1 MKIKILSILSI
12 IICCVEPPDYD
23 DGLLVNIPAIINEDD
38 YFSLSLNADLYTQNQ
53 NWELDFTSTGEDTL
67 YTSLVIKDFSSS
79 LSDSSFLILYN
90 SNDAEI
96 FNIHINNETTSIS
109 EIAIEYT
116 GNPNRI
122 ELVSKKLNCL
132 LDLQLIYLKAFL
144 SLLTLLDL

>member
-1 MKIKILSILSI
+1 MKIKILSLLII

-79 LSDSSFLILYN
+79 ISDSSFLILYN
-90 SNDAEI
+90 FNNAEI
-96 FNIHINNETTSIS
+96 FKIHINGETTSIS
-109 EIAIEYT
+109 EIAIEYI
-116 GNPNRI
+116 GNPSRI

-132 LDLQLIYLKAFL
+132 LDLQLIRQ
-144 SLLTLLDL
+144 

>member
-1 MKIKILSILSI
+1 MKIKILSLLII

-79 LSDSSFLILYN
+79 ISDSSFLILYN
-90 SNDAEI
+90 SNNAEI
-96 FNIHINNETTSIS
+96 FNIHINGETTSIS
-109 EIAIEYT
+109 EIPIEYV
-116 GNPNRI
+116 GNPSRI

-132 LDLQLIYLKAFL
+132 LGLQLIRQ
-144 SLLTLLDL
+144 

>member
-1 MKIKILSILSI
+1 MKIKILSLLII

-67 YTSLVIKDFSSS
+67 YTSLIIKDFSSS
-79 LSDSSFLILYN
+79 ISDSSFLILYN
-90 SNDAEI
+90 SNNAEI
-96 FNIHINNETTSIS
+96 FNIHINGETTSIS
-109 EIAIEYT
+109 EIAIEYI
-116 GNPNRI
+116 GNPSRI

-132 LDLQLIYLKAFL
+132 LDLQLIRQ
-144 SLLTLLDL
+144 

>member
-1 MKIKILSILSI
+1 
-12 IICCVEPPDYD
+12 VEPPDYD

-79 LSDSSFLILYN
+79 ISDSSFLILYN
-90 SNDAEI
+90 SNNAEI
-96 FNIHINNETTSIS
+96 FNIHINGETTSIS
-109 EIAIEYT
+109 EIAIEYI
-116 GNPNRI
+116 GNPSRI

-132 LDLQLIYLKAFL
+132 LDLQLIRQ
-144 SLLTLLDL
+144 

>member
-1 MKIKILSILSI
+1 M
-12 IICCVEPPDYD
+12 EPPDYD

-79 LSDSSFLILYN
+79 VIDSSFLILYN
-90 SNDAEI
+90 SNNAEI

-116 GNPNRI
+116 GNPSRI

-132 LDLQLIYLKAFL
+132 LDLQLIRQ
-144 SLLTLLDL
+144 

>member
-1 MKIKILSILSI
+1 MKIKILSLLII

-132 LDLQLIYLKAFL
+132 LDLQLIRQ
-144 SLLTLLDL
+144 

>member
-1 MKIKILSILSI
+1 MKIKILSLLII

-53 NWELDFTSTGEDTL
+53 NWELDFTSTGGDTL

-79 LSDSSFLILYN
+79 ISDSSFLILYN
-90 SNDAEI
+90 FNNAEI
-96 FNIHINNETTSIS
+96 FNIHINGETTSIS
-109 EIAIEYT
+109 EIAIEYI
-116 GNPNRI
+116 GNPSRI

-132 LDLQLIYLKAFL
+132 LDLQLIRQ
-144 SLLTLLDL
+144 

>member
-1 MKIKILSILSI
+1 
-12 IICCVEPPDYD
+12 VEPPDYD

-79 LSDSSFLILYN
+79 ISDSSFLILYN
-90 SNDAEI
+90 SNNAEI
-96 FNIHINNETTSIS
+96 FNIHINGETTSIS
-109 EIAIEYT
+109 EIAIEYI
-116 GNPNRI
+116 GNPSRI

-132 LDLQLIYLKAFL
+132 LDLQLIRK
-144 SLLTLLDL
+144 

>member
-1 MKIKILSILSI
+1 MKIKILSLLII

-53 NWELDFTSTGEDTL
+53 NWELDFTSTGEDSL

-79 LSDSSFLILYN
+79 ISDSSFLILYN
-90 SNDAEI
+90 SNNAEI
-96 FNIHINNETTSIS
+96 FNIHINGETTSIS
-109 EIAIEYT
+109 EIAIEYI
-116 GNPNRI
+116 GNPSRI

-132 LDLQLIYLKAFL
+132 LDLQLIRQ
-144 SLLTLLDL
+144 

>member
-1 MKIKILSILSI
+1 MKIKILSLLIT

-79 LSDSSFLILYN
+79 VSDSSFLILYN
-90 SNDAEI
+90 SNNAEI
-96 FNIHINNETTSIS
+96 FNIHINGETTSIS
-109 EIAIEYT
+109 EIPIEYV
-116 GNPNRI
+116 GNPSRI

-132 LDLQLIYLKAFL
+132 LGLQLIRQ
-144 SLLTLLDL
+144 

>member
-1 MKIKILSILSI
+1 MKIKILSLLII

-38 YFSLSLNADLYTQNQ
+38 YFSLSLNADLYTKNQ

-79 LSDSSFLILYN
+79 ISDSSFLILYN
-90 SNDAEI
+90 SNNAEI
-96 FNIHINNETTSIS
+96 FNIHINGETTSIS
-109 EIAIEYT
+109 EIAIEYI
-116 GNPNRI
+116 GNPSRI

-132 LDLQLIYLKAFL
+132 LDLQLIRQ
-144 SLLTLLDL
+144 

>member
-1 MKIKILSILSI
+1 MKIKILSLLII

-53 NWELDFTSTGEDTL
+53 NWELDFTSTGEDAL

-79 LSDSSFLILYN
+79 ISDSSFLILYN
-90 SNDAEI
+90 SNNAEI
-96 FNIHINNETTSIS
+96 FNIHINGETTSIS
-109 EIAIEYT
+109 EIAIEYI
-116 GNPNRI
+116 GNPSRI

-132 LDLQLIYLKAFL
+132 LDLQLIRQ
-144 SLLTLLDL
+144 

>member
-1 MKIKILSILSI
+1 MKIKILSLLIT

-53 NWELDFTSTGEDTL
+53 NWELDFTSNGEDTL

-79 LSDSSFLILYN
+79 VSDSSFLILYN
-90 SNDAEI
+90 SNNAEI
-96 FNIHINNETTSIS
+96 FNIHINGETTSIS
-109 EIAIEYT
+109 EIPIEYV
-116 GNPNRI
+116 GNPSRI

-132 LDLQLIYLKAFL
+132 LGLQLIRQ
-144 SLLTLLDL
+144 

>member
-1 MKIKILSILSI
+1 
-12 IICCVEPPDYD
+12 VEPPDYD

-79 LSDSSFLILYN
+79 ISDSSFLILYN
-90 SNDAEI
+90 SNNAEI
-96 FNIHINNETTSIS
+96 FNIHINGETTSIS
-109 EIAIEYT
+109 EIAIDYI
-116 GNPNRI
+116 GNPSRV

-132 LDLQLIYLKAFL
+132 LDLQLIRQ
-144 SLLTLLDL
+144 

>member
-1 MKIKILSILSI
+1 MKIKILSLLII

-23 DGLLVNIPAIINEDD
+23 DGLFVNIPAINNEDD

-79 LSDSSFLILYN
+79 ISDSSFLILYN
-90 SNDAEI
+90 SNNAEI
-96 FNIHINNETTSIS
+96 FNIHITGETTSIS
-109 EIAIEYT
+109 EIAIEYV
-116 GNPNRI
+116 GNPSRI

-132 LDLQLIYLKAFL
+132 LDLQLIRQ
-144 SLLTLLDL
+144 

>member
-1 MKIKILSILSI
+1 M
-12 IICCVEPPDYD
+12 EPPDYD

-79 LSDSSFLILYN
+79 ISDSSFLILYN
-90 SNDAEI
+90 SNNAEI
-96 FNIHINNETTSIS
+96 FNIHINGETTSIS
-109 EIAIEYT
+109 EIAIEYIE
-116 GNPNRI
+116 NPSRI

-132 LDLQLIYLKAFL
+132 LDLQLIRQ
-144 SLLTLLDL
+144 

>member
-1 MKIKILSILSI
+1 MKIKILSLLII

-79 LSDSSFLILYN
+79 ISDSSFLILYN
-90 SNDAEI
+90 SNNAEI
-96 FNIHINNETTSIS
+96 FNIHINGETTWIS
-109 EIAIEYT
+109 EIAIEYV
-116 GNPNRI
+116 GNPSRI

-132 LDLQLIYLKAFL
+132 LGLQLIRQ
-144 SLLTLLDL
+144 

>member
-1 MKIKILSILSI
+1 MKIKILSLLII

-23 DGLLVNIPAIINEDD
+23 DGLLVNIPAIINEDE

-79 LSDSSFLILYN
+79 VSDSSFLILYN
-90 SNDAEI
+90 SNNAEI
-96 FNIHINNETTSIS
+96 FNIHINGETTSIS
-109 EIAIEYT
+109 EIAIEYI
-116 GNPNRI
+116 GNPSRI

-132 LDLQLIYLKAFL
+132 LDLQLIRQ
-144 SLLTLLDL
+144 

>member
-1 MKIKILSILSI
+1 MKIKILSLLII

-79 LSDSSFLILYN
+79 ISDSSFLILYN
-90 SNDAEI
+90 SNNAET
-96 FNIHINNETTSIS
+96 FNIHINGETTSIN
-109 EIAIEYT
+109 EIAIEYV
-116 GNPNRI
+116 GNPSRI

-132 LDLQLIYLKAFL
+132 IDLQLIRQ
-144 SLLTLLDL
+144 

>member
-1 MKIKILSILSI
+1 M
-12 IICCVEPPDYD
+12 EPPDYD

-79 LSDSSFLILYN
+79 ISDSSFLILYN
-90 SNDAEI
+90 FNNAEI
-96 FNIHINNETTSIS
+96 FKIHINGETTSIS
-109 EIAIEYT
+109 EIAIEYI
-116 GNPNRI
+116 GNPSRI

-132 LDLQLIYLKAFL
+132 LDLQLIRQ
-144 SLLTLLDL
+144 

>member
-1 MKIKILSILSI
+1 MKIKILSLLII

-79 LSDSSFLILYN
+79 ISDSSFLILFN
-90 SNDAEI
+90 SNNAEI
-96 FNIHINNETTSIS
+96 FNIHINGETTSIS
-109 EIAIEYT
+109 EIAIEYI
-116 GNPNRI
+116 GNPSRI

-132 LDLQLIYLKAFL
+132 LDLQLIRQ
-144 SLLTLLDL
+144 

>member
-1 MKIKILSILSI
+1 MKIKILSLLII

-79 LSDSSFLILYN
+79 TSDSSFLILYN
-90 SNDAEI
+90 SNNAEI
-96 FNIHINNETTSIS
+96 FNIHINGETTSIS
-109 EIAIEYT
+109 EIAIDYI
-116 GNPNRI
+116 GNPSRI

-132 LDLQLIYLKAFL
+132 LDLQLIRQ
-144 SLLTLLDL
+144 